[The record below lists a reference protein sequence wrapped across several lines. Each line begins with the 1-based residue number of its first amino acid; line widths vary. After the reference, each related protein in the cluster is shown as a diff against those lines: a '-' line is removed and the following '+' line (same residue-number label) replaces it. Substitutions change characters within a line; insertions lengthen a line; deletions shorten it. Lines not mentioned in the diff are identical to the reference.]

1 MLTSWHYFVH
11 TNSLHFL
18 PLLPNLSLTHVFKQ
32 PHPHVVAITHL
43 DPTGTTK
50 PPKTL
55 TRPTNM
61 TTGFGIGVPSVGML
75 ENGFV
80 PIQLP
85 PILIPFRRND
95 KGNSPIEVAD
105 LAPLL
110 NPLLTQPQQLTTLKL
125 RKLWRN
131 NLLPTFKL
139 ILRLFL
145 PINLSRWPHPLCH
158 PLKIPAWVPWNGNY
172 HFLFTL
178 PLFLSRAMLC
188 FSHHIQ
194 SHLE

>member
-1 MLTSWHYFVH
+1 
-11 TNSLHFL
+11 
-18 PLLPNLSLTHVFKQ
+18 
-32 PHPHVVAITHL
+32 
-43 DPTGTTK
+43 
-50 PPKTL
+50 
-55 TRPTNM
+55 M

-125 RKLWRN
+125 
-131 NLLPTFKL
+131 
-139 ILRLFL
+139 
-145 PINLSRWPHPLCH
+145 
-158 PLKIPAWVPWNGNY
+158 
-172 HFLFTL
+172 
-178 PLFLSRAMLC
+178 
-188 FSHHIQ
+188 
-194 SHLE
+194 